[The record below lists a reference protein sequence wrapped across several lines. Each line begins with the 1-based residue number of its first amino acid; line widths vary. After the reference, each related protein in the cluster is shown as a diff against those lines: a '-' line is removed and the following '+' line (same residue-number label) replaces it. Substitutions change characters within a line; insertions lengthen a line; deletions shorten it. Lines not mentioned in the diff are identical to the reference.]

1 MAANT
6 SLNKNFRRKYRNL
19 LVYDRYI
26 TIKDYDGKLGEIVIK
41 NNGRE
46 QPTFIITND
55 FEISTKPA
63 VLKYA
68 RRWLVEQAISEQI
81 EFYHLNRLNSSIV
94 VKVDFDLTMSVLAD
108 TVYKLFCSQTPGFEE
123 SKSEKIFRLFIKNY
137 AYFDITSEP
146 SKTIKVTLNKKV
158 HLPLL
163 YETDWF
169 TKENAIPWLGNYKL
183 KFEIGSS
190 L

>member
-1 MAANT
+1 M
-6 SLNKNFRRKYRNL
+6 
-19 LVYDRYI
+19 
-26 TIKDYDGKLGEIVIK
+26 
-41 NNGRE
+41 
-46 QPTFIITND
+46 
-55 FEISTKPA
+55 
-63 VLKYA
+63 KYA